1 MRVETAKGGNRRGS
15 GAAPFGGAGREA
27 TPGFPALSAGVKRSW
42 GVQLARTGSPGLP
55 RSLRAAEAPPG
66 RAGLRCAGTGRRRE
80 GSVRGSEAAA
90 GNRTYVPSACWR
102 RRCAELASQGTLGP
116 SGASH
121 RAARA
126 GQGRAGPGRAGLR
139 AASCAAGVYPSLAAR
154 AGPSSRSRAQANGAP
169 SPPTRRLPR
178 PRGWPPG
185 GRGRGVGATGLRGSP
200 AEAFLGTACGGRAQA
215 PGEGAGESPR
225 RKTFLASSDDCAPF
239 VRLSTPP

>member
-1 MRVETAKGGNRRGS
+1 MKSAKGGNRRGCGTAPCGES
-15 GAAPFGGAGREA
+15 GRGPLESRHY
-27 TPGFPALSAGVKRSW
+27 
-42 GVQLARTGSPGLP
+42 
-55 RSLRAAEAPPG
+55 PPG
-66 RAGLRCAGTGRRRE
+66 PRGPGASSSRARGPQVRRGACGSRSPAGQGWAGLGCAGTGWRPE
-80 GSVRGSEAAA
+80 ESVRGSEAAA

-102 RRCAELASQGTLGP
+102 RRCAELASQGTPGP

-185 GRGRGVGATGLRGSP
+185 GRGRGVGAAGLRGSP
-200 AEAFLGTACGGRAQA
+200 AEAFLGTACGGRAHA
-215 PGEGAGESPR
+215 PGEGAGESKPRGPR
-225 RKTFLASSDDCAPF
+225 RPE
-239 VRLSTPP
+239 RLSWQVLKTAPLS